1 MQKKI
6 YLLFKSVCLCVCTT
20 VNRNHICKPKAIFFT
35 MAALWPKY
43 NLWMEMETSEHMGKN
58 RMQESTVASAVEAEV
73 DRQVEQ
79 EEDKQAYERGAS

>member
-1 MQKKI
+1 
-6 YLLFKSVCLCVCTT
+6 
-20 VNRNHICKPKAIFFT
+20 